1 MLKVICLQSS
11 APDVDVARR
20 ELLARADSELGVYRP
35 VAGLLFSSYEQTP
48 AHYDALTGLL
58 SGLQQQFS
66 ALNLVGSTITAGFAG
81 DSGYIKHGFFLT
93 LFISDEVVFRA
104 GLIPDVQQLQSNEN
118 GLPAALHKTMQL
130 QNSPEHVPRA
140 CLIFPAYHQVNGDRL
155 VADVQ
160 KAVGDDCVVF
170 GGIASAY
177 WSDAQMDDVA
187 KGGSAEQL
195 NIEQVIQFSI
205 ADGNVSLVSDALP
218 YLNLY
223 GDVEVDVQYTHG
235 WSDLG
240 DMHDLIVEGN
250 IIRRINDVNAVS
262 YLKRANHPLVA
273 SNNFTNYPFWIHEDG
288 RSRYQR
294 DVFYD
299 EDRDLLH
306 IGNLTWDEGVDVKV
320 SFSFPTPK
328 TMKEEYKLM
337 LAGFGDDYDFA
348 FSVACASRVLAQRKT
363 IGQEAQQQGEKFVK
377 TPLMGGYFFGEFFP
391 WQGTDQDDRGA
402 MLHSCTSAVLA
413 IKTTES
419 DSSER
424 MLEAAESDAL
434 VDLDDDAS
442 GHDVFLQTSLK
453 QSRTKI
459 AELEE
464 QLKFFEGKQSIKE
477 LHLLQDVVAILLNK
491 SRHAVNAHA
500 VELEALFRDYMEK
513 TGEKLPYPYTRARL
527 IAKLNPL
534 KKAGSEKFFAKKK

>member
-20 ELLARADSELGVYRP
+20 ELLARADTELGVYRP

-58 SGLQQQFS
+58 AGLQQQFS
-66 ALNLVGSTITAGFAG
+66 ALNLVGSTVTAGFAG
-81 DSGYIKHGFFLT
+81 DSGYIKHGFFLM

-118 GLPAALHKTMQL
+118 GLPAALYETMQL

-160 KAVGDDCVVF
+160 KVVGDDCVVF

-195 NIEQVIQFSI
+195 NIEDVIQFSI
-205 ADGNVSLVSDALP
+205 ADGNVSLVNDALP

-240 DMHDLIVEGN
+240 DMHDLVVEGN

-273 SNNFTNYPFWIHEDG
+273 SNNFTNYPFWIHENG

-337 LAGFGDDYDFA
+337 LDGFGDDYDFA
-348 FSVACASRVLAQRKT
+348 FSVACASRVLAQRST
-363 IGQEAQQQGEKFVK
+363 IGEEAQWQGNKFVK
-377 TPLMGGYFFGEFFP
+377 TPLIGGYFFGEFFP
-391 WQGTDQDDRGA
+391 WQERQNERGA
-402 MLHSCTSAVLA
+402 MLHSCTSALLA
-413 IKTTES
+413 IRTPASKAAWGVPEDAELS
-419 DSSER
+419 DQ
-424 MLEAAESDAL
+424 
-434 VDLDDDAS
+434 
-442 GHDVFLQTSLK
+442 DVFLQTNLK
-453 QSRTKI
+453 QNRAKI

-464 QLKFFEGKQSIKE
+464 QLSFFEGKQSIKE
-477 LHLLQDVVAILLNK
+477 LYLLQDVVAILLNK
-491 SRHAVNAHA
+491 SRRTVNAHA
-500 VELEALFRDYMEK
+500 VELEAFFRDYIDK
-513 TGEKLPYPYTRARL
+513 TGEKLPYAFTRARL

-534 KKAGSEKFFAKKK
+534 KKAGSEKFFGKKM